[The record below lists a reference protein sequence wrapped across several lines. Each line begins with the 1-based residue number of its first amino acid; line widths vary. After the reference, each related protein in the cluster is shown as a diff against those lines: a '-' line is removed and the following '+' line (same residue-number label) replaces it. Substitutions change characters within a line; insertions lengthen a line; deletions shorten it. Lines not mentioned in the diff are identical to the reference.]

1 MKSTAVSVVHYI
13 GEQPTEW
20 EQTLKKLR
28 AACRRELRGYTE
40 TMAYGMPS
48 YTLDGQT
55 EVSFGKQAQ
64 YLSFYI
70 LNKSVLDAHRA
81 DLAGLSLGKGCIR
94 YPRPGA
100 VDWEVVSRL
109 LADVFASTD
118 VIC

>member
-13 GEQPTEW
+13 DEQPAEW

-48 YTLDGQT
+48 YTRGGQT
-55 EVSFGKQAQ
+55 EVSFGKRAH

-81 DLAGLSLGKGCIR
+81 DLAGRSTE
-94 YPRPGA
+94 PR
-100 VDWEVVSRL
+100 
-109 LADVFASTD
+109 
-118 VIC
+118 